1 MRAWPNDASVAHLI
15 FLDHL
20 DVPSPDAIT
29 SAIEHARDRGAR
41 AIRTSAL
48 FPRAAGVVLG
58 AGFEPI
64 DRLALL
70 RLELDDETVA
80 RLPRSGRSDPL
91 MPWQSGRAAAVDQ
104 EAFGLMWGNDA
115 ASLRDI
121 RRATPHHRARIVR
134 RGRRIAGLAI
144 SGAAGANGYLQRVAV
159 TPAHQREGI
168 ARILVVDALRWMA
181 GRDLSLAMVN
191 TGVDN
196 AAGLALYHGLG
207 FERLDDELVIAEHQ
221 LTG

>member
-15 FLDHL
+15 FIDHL
-20 DVPSPDAIT
+20 DVPSPEAIE
-29 SAIEHARDRGAR
+29 SAIEHARCRGAR

-70 RLELDDETVA
+70 RLALDDLTLA
-80 RLPRSGRSDPL
+80 RLPRPDPSDPM
-91 MPWQSGRAAAVDQ
+91 MPWHARRAAVVDQ
-104 EAFGLMWGNDA
+104 QAFGLMWGNDA

-121 RRATPHHRARIVR
+121 RRATPQHRARIVR

-159 TPAHQREGI
+159 APAHQRGGI
-168 ARILVVDALRWMA
+168 ARTLVVDALRWMSD
-181 GRDLSLAMVN
+181 RDLSLALVN
-191 TGVDN
+191 TGVHN
-196 AAGLALYHGLG
+196 AAGLALYHTLG
-207 FERLDDELVIAEHQ
+207 FERLDDELVIAEHR
-221 LTG
+221 LTE